1 LGKVFKE
8 QELLFYGM
16 VGEFSELKWS
26 GMQRSVIIPI
36 AVIANEESKLILA
49 SYGKSSEGNSF
60 S

>member
-1 LGKVFKE
+1 
-8 QELLFYGM
+8 M